1 MPSWKDPADALLR
14 NGWAAGGER
23 DHRGHRRQDR
33 RTGDRPAGPVRRR
46 HDAEEDRPRGYPALV
61 GRRCLRCRRRHRLRR
76 REAHRDTPDLV
87 GLCGKDHR
95 ALGKRLLD
103 TNGDELGRVDD
114 VEFDPRSGDVT
125 ALVLADGRVPGT
137 RLVGIGSYA
146 VVVQHD

>member
-1 MPSWKDPADALLR
+1 MRFS
-14 NGWAAGGER
+14 E
-23 DHRGHRRQDR
+23 
-33 RTGDRPAGPVRRR
+33 T
-46 HDAEEDRPRGYPALV
+46 V
-61 GRRCLRCRRRHRLRR
+61 GRQVVSATTAATVGKIDELVIDPRVRSVVGMTLKKTDHGDTLRWSDVDAFGVDAVIVSGAEKLT
-76 REAHRDTPDLV
+76 ETPPDLV